1 MMRPSSQVVLAA
13 VVFIAA
19 MLAPPLPLAIADA
32 PAASPASTPARIH
45 AQDLPYYEACAREGL
60 NESECA
66 GR

>member
-32 PAASPASTPARIH
+32 PAASPASR
-45 AQDLPYYEACAREGL
+45 
-60 NESECA
+60 
-66 GR
+66 GRLRKRKKSYAKPVAAVVAA